1 MAKAKKQCPFKKAG
15 VTYIDYKN
23 VDLFNRYISSYGKIV
38 PRYYTGVSLKYQK
51 MLSRAMKN
59 ARYMALIP
67 YVK

>member
-15 VTYIDYKN
+15 VEYIDYKN

-67 YVK
+67 YIK